1 MNKRL
6 IIVGIGLALM
16 SLYSLKSC
24 LVKNREIGGRPW
36 AYGEDHSA
44 LLVGV
49 WTGSFQDPGG
59 VTKQMTLEID
69 PPLTAEELDKKINR
83 RSRNS
88 RVRSSDLRSFDGVAT
103 VVSTLGTESYLIHGS
118 VGASNYHEFSLSLG
132 PEDESK
138 RVLPNFTARAMD
150 KGLWS
155 STALEASLSFTQ
167 HGADGASH
175 SSSEGVVVNGQ
186 MVWKEDP
193 ADKPVK
199 ITLKRQ

>member
-1 MNKRL
+1 MNKRVIL
-6 IIVGIGLALM
+6 AGIGLALI

-36 AYGEDHSA
+36 AYGDDKKA

-49 WTGSFQDPGG
+49 WSGSFQDPGG
-59 VTKQMTLEID
+59 VAKQIKLEID
-69 PPLTAEELDKKINR
+69 PPLTAEEIDKKINHR
-83 RSRNS
+83 RRNS

-103 VVSTLGTESYLIHGS
+103 VTSTLGTESYVIHGS
-118 VGASNYHEFSLSLG
+118 VGASNHHEFSLSLG

-155 STALEASLSFTQ
+155 SDTLEASLSFTH

-175 SSSEGVVVNGQ
+175 SSSEGEVVNGQ
-186 MVWKEDP
+186 VVWKEDP

-199 ITLKRQ
+199 VTLKRE